1 MVTVNECECVYNGE
15 CDCDPEDCGCECQCE
30 NCPVEDV
37 FMCGCGGNCSCDNGM
52 QDDGIG

>member
-37 FMCGCGGNCSCDNGM
+37 SMCGCGGNCSCGNGM
-52 QDDGIG
+52 QDDCIG